1 MGKSIKSRLALYS
14 LPQHT
19 WQYLGN
25 GCSSLCFLFFFFSPS
40 PLSAFPIC
48 TLLPLLEGFS
58 RECVRGGSPSGTIAG
73 LNHHLFVHFLQAP
86 SQAVLDTG
94 HSARVR
100 SPPSRQGHI
109 QTTESRPAPHL
120 LLRLISS
127 GSEAPSESLSF
138 LNRHLCSLKWLRI
151 PKDYLKDRAVNRALR
166 SHKDCYRGQ
175 LGERKS

>member
-1 MGKSIKSRLALYS
+1 MGKSIKSRLALCS
-14 LPQHT
+14 LPQHI

-25 GCSSLCFLFFFFSPS
+25 GCSSLCFLFFFSPS

-58 RECVRGGSPSGTIAG
+58 RECIHGGSPSGTTAG
-73 LNHHLFVHFLQAP
+73 LNHHLLVAFLQVP

-100 SPPSRQGHI
+100 SPASSQGHV
-109 QTTESRPAPHL
+109 QTTESWPAPHL
-120 LLRLISS
+120 LLHLISS
-127 GSEAPSESLSF
+127 GSDPPSESVSF

-151 PKDYLKDRAVNRALR
+151 PKDYLKDPCKQGSA
-166 SHKDCYRGQ
+166 
-175 LGERKS
+175 EP